1 MKEIDGGSIRYK
13 RIRRRLYSCK
23 RNRRRLFHS
32 LSGMKEIDGGSYSL
46 SGMKEIDGGSST
58 DYQV

>member
-1 MKEIDGGSIRYK
+1 MKEIDGGS
-13 RIRRRLYSCK
+13 ST
-23 RNRRRLFHS
+23 
-32 LSGMKEIDGGSYSL
+32 KELDGSL